1 MLQAA
6 AARRAEEQ
14 ARVGTQAAI
23 ARTMMLSATEQAA
36 SRSLLHG
43 LLSLGLFCIPVF
55 NVLGFLAYKR
65 AQTSAR
71 AAGVPVPTRATAG
84 LVCSVVTGVLCVL
97 AWIWL
102 VVEVHANDVHLEAR
116 KTELNQEIAAH
127 PADPTL
133 DHRLACAL
141 AELYL
146 LSNGY
151 DGATNGGAWTDI
163 NCAGALRVVKD
174 RAELGDF
181 KFRVSSSGGSKTAT
195 ICFKKGERWFVEN
208 ARATS
213 CELESL
219 PAPGASHAPAL

>member
-1 MLQAA
+1 MLQAE

-14 ARVGTQAAI
+14 ARVGAQAAI

-43 LLSLGLFCIPVF
+43 LLSMGFFCIPVF
-55 NVLGFLAYKR
+55 NVLGLLAYKR
-65 AQTSAR
+65 AQSSAR
-71 AAGVPVPTRATAG
+71 AAGVPVPPRALVG
-84 LVCSVVTGVLCVL
+84 LVCSAVTGVLCVVC
-97 AWIWL
+97 WL
-102 VVEVHANDVHLEAR
+102 WMITEVHANDVHLEAR
-116 KTELNQEIAAH
+116 KAELNREIAAH
-127 PADPTL
+127 PLGPAL
-133 DHRLACAL
+133 DQPLACAL

-146 LSNGY
+146 LGNGY

-163 NCAGALRVVKD
+163 TCAGSLRVVKD
-174 RAELGDF
+174 RAELDDF

-213 CELESL
+213 CELDA
-219 PAPGASHAPAL
+219 PAAPAASHTPAL